1 MVTDGHELMVDRV
14 IRFFRSVC
22 VEDWFRR
29 RAGRCGID
37 RSQVDFPGI
46 DCTVID
52 VVAGENVNLVADAHG
67 MARHFAI

>member
-1 MVTDGHELMVDRV
+1 MAAVAGQTQAAMDTSKSSNMSRTLH
-14 IRFFRSVC
+14 
-22 VEDWFRR
+22 R

-46 DCTVID
+46 DCTAID